1 MKNTFAKT
9 DKTKGINT
17 DNKRSAFCFQETNIV
32 KEKRLNKE
40 KVMKAPI
47 VKTIADNIVPGI
59 LNGIPEVFVFENS
72 FCIRVVNVSYP
83 I

>member
-9 DKTKGINT
+9 DKIKGINT
-17 DNKRSAFCFQETNIV
+17 DNKRSTFCFQETIIV

-47 VKTIADNIVPGI
+47 AKTIADNIVPGI
-59 LNGIPEVFVFENS
+59 LNGIPEVFVFENN